1 VLTAAERLKSY
12 PKGRCLVLAP
22 TKPLVLQHYQSLQA
36 LLNLDKDE
44 FEVLTGDMRPEARAS
59 LSQRILFL
67 TPQVLENDL
76 IAGRI
81 SLEDVVLMVVD
92 EAHRA
97 VGNYSYVFIAQ
108 EYMKQG
114 RKPLLLGLT
123 ASPGSAREK
132 IEEVKRNLAV
142 QFIETRTD
150 RSPDVKPYVKTISVE
165 WIGVNLSPPFQQ
177 IKHNLDAFLKER
189 LRSIRAAGFLAGV
202 EPRDLS
208 FKNFSKAMG
217 EMRVEIARH
226 IRPPPELQRV
236 LRDLISIRKVSH
248 ALELL
253 ETQGLGTLRGYF
265 NRLEVQARRSGAASS
280 AKQLLLDGNIQ
291 AAINLTAIYDG
302 KGVEHPKLGKL
313 VEAVEKHLKEDARRI
328 IVFTNYRETSRCLT
342 ERLNRIPAVRAVR
355 LVGQM
360 NRPSDEGLS
369 QKEQASILSKF
380 REGHYN
386 VLVATQ
392 VAEEGIDISTSD
404 AVLFYDNVPSAIR
417 FIQRRGRTGR
427 QSPGKVTI
435 LIAKG
440 TRDEAYYW
448 IARRKEKSMMA
459 LVRSLQSSAAIR
471 RGENQQNL
479 ERFAAAEKTPAN
491 GEGASKI
498 SIQVDSREGR
508 SAVVKE
514 LLRLGV
520 EVKLSSLAVGDYV
533 VTDDVGVERKTVAD
547 FSASIID
554 KRLFAQAREIASAY
568 AKPFLLLEGESLY
581 TVGGVS
587 AQAVRGAVLSVILDF
602 KIPVLWTR
610 NAAETALILY
620 ALARRE
626 QMERG
631 GHITLRAEKKPLSL
645 KEQQE
650 YVVAGLPNVE
660 STLARRMLEA
670 FESVE
675 NIFSATEEDLRN
687 VKGIGKG
694 IAAKIRRV
702 ITERYS
708 VKRDEDGEKS

>member
-1 VLTAAERLKSY
+1 VLTAAERLRNY
-12 PKGRCLVLAP
+12 PKGRCLFLAP
-22 TKPLVLQHYQSLQA
+22 TKPLVLQHHHSLQA
-36 LLNLDKDE
+36 LLKLYKDE
-44 FEVLTGDMRPEARAS
+44 FDVLTGDRSPEERAALHS
-59 LSQRILFL
+59 RLLFL

-81 SLEDVVLMVVD
+81 SLKDVVLMVVD

-108 EYMKQG
+108 EYMRQG
-114 RKPLLLGLT
+114 KNPLLLGLT

-142 QFIETRTD
+142 RFVEARMD
-150 RSPDVKPYVKTISVE
+150 RSPDVKPYIKTTSVE
-165 WIGVNLSPPFQQ
+165 WVGVNLSPSFQQ
-177 IKHNLDAFLKER
+177 IKRNLETFIRER
-189 LRSIRAAGFLAGV
+189 LRSIRAAGFLVGV

-208 FKNFSKAMG
+208 FKKFSKAMS

-226 IRPPPELQRV
+226 IHPPSELQRA
-236 LRDLISIRKVSH
+236 LRDLISIRKASH

-253 ETQGLGTLRGYF
+253 ETQGLSTLRDYF
-265 NRLEVQARRSGAASS
+265 NRLEIQARRSGAVSS

-291 AAINLTAIYDG
+291 EAINLTSIYDG
-302 KGVEHPKLGKL
+302 KGMEHPKLGKL
-313 VEAVEKHLKEDARRI
+313 VEAVEKHLKEEARRI
-328 IVFTNYRETSRCLT
+328 IIFTNYRETSRCLT
-342 ERLNRIPAVRAVR
+342 ERLNNITAVKAVR

-360 NRPSDEGLS
+360 NRSSDEGLS

-380 REGHYN
+380 REGRYN

-404 AVLFYDNVPSAIR
+404 VVIFYDNVPSAIR
-417 FIQRRGRTGR
+417 LIQRRGRTGR
-427 QSPGKVTI
+427 QNPGKVTI

-448 IARRKEKSMMA
+448 IARRKEKSM
-459 LVRSLQSSAAIR
+459 LDVIRGLQASEETLG
-471 RGENQQNL
+471 GESQQNL
-479 ERFAAAEKTPAN
+479 AKFTTAEKAPTKD
-491 GEGASKI
+491 ERTSKI
-498 SIQVDSREGR
+498 SIQVDSREAR

-514 LLRLGV
+514 LLRFGV

-533 VTDDVGVERKTVAD
+533 VTNDIGIERKTVAD

-554 KRLFAQAREIASAY
+554 KRIFAQAREIVSAY
-568 AKPFLLLEGESLY
+568 AKPILVIEGENLY
-581 TVGGVS
+581 IASGIST
-587 AQAVRGAVLSVILDF
+587 QAVRGAVLSIILDF
-602 KIPVLWTR
+602 KMPVLWTR
-610 NAAETALILY
+610 NAVETALMLY

-631 GHITLRAEKKPLSL
+631 GHITVRAEKKPFLL

-650 YVVAGLPNVE
+650 YVLAGLPNVE
-660 STLARRMLEA
+660 LTLARRMLET
-670 FESVE
+670 FLSVE
-675 NIFSATEEDLRN
+675 KVFSASEEELRS
-687 VKGIGKG
+687 VKGIGKE

-702 ITERYS
+702 ITEKYC
-708 VKRDEDGEKS
+708 KRREEDGEKS